1 VLLCGLGA
9 AWLAIDLINDKPN
22 PPDGSV
28 RTLLVLILGIPFFLA
43 LQLLLEK
50 PPWRS
55 PGPSSRAVAIAAVLA
70 GFALL
75 AAYRWA
81 LGQPAGES
89 TFLRYLQLTL
99 AVDVFIAIAP
109 FVGRGEVN
117 GFWQFNR
124 RLFLRF
130 FLSGIYA
137 AVFFGGVAAAILA
150 VDRLFDVK
158 VNALIYPRLW
168 FFTVFVFFPWHFLAG
183 VPRDLSALDAD
194 VQHPKALRLFTQYL
208 LLPLV
213 VLYLLILY
221 AYTAKIM
228 LTRTWPLGWV
238 GWLVSAAS
246 IFGVLTVLLL
256 QPGRPESE
264 HRWTDR
270 FARLY
275 FAAIVPLLGL
285 LFAALGKR
293 VGQYGVTERRY
304 WLFVLG
310 AWLCGIAL
318 FMLFGRSRTL
328 KAIPATLALV
338 ALFTSFG
345 PWGAYAVSRRS
356 QSARLTALLARQG
369 LLADGKLAHASNDI
383 PPGQVREI
391 SASVD
396 YLATTH
402 GGRSLGRWSDLKGG
416 GRGGGRIFDGDDDRA
431 CRNLFMEE
439 MGLTWVGP
447 WDIASK
453 QEEYHTR
460 TDIGRDVAGYERS
473 FDCYFLPGARGGQS
487 PHTWG
492 RFDDRGGAVEIL
504 DGAALVLTLP
514 LQPLFDRLAAV
525 PLNSD
530 RTLPAPDLCVEGA
543 SAALR
548 ARACFTTLTIE
559 AKTGSGGQ
567 AALAGN
573 GYILID
579 QHP

>member
-1 VLLCGLGA
+1 MRFASIATLAQEARRTFARFPAVLLCGLGA

-55 PGPSSRAVAIAAVLA
+55 PGPPSRAVAIAAVLA

-75 AAYRWA
+75 AAYRWG
-81 LGQPAGES
+81 LGRAAGES
-89 TFLRYLQLTL
+89 AFLRYLQLTL

-109 FVGRGEVN
+109 FAGRGEAN

-183 VPRDLSALDAD
+183 VPRDLAALDAD

-246 IFGVLTVLLL
+246 IFG
-256 QPGRPESE
+256 
-264 HRWTDR
+264 
-270 FARLY
+270 
-275 FAAIVPLLGL
+275 
-285 LFAALGKR
+285 
-293 VGQYGVTERRY
+293 
-304 WLFVLG
+304 
-310 AWLCGIAL
+310 
-318 FMLFGRSRTL
+318 
-328 KAIPATLALV
+328 
-338 ALFTSFG
+338 
-345 PWGAYAVSRRS
+345 
-356 QSARLTALLARQG
+356 
-369 LLADGKLAHASNDI
+369 
-383 PPGQVREI
+383 
-391 SASVD
+391 
-396 YLATTH
+396 
-402 GGRSLGRWSDLKGG
+402 
-416 GRGGGRIFDGDDDRA
+416 
-431 CRNLFMEE
+431 
-439 MGLTWVGP
+439 
-447 WDIASK
+447 
-453 QEEYHTR
+453 
-460 TDIGRDVAGYERS
+460 
-473 FDCYFLPGARGGQS
+473 
-487 PHTWG
+487 
-492 RFDDRGGAVEIL
+492 
-504 DGAALVLTLP
+504 
-514 LQPLFDRLAAV
+514 
-525 PLNSD
+525 
-530 RTLPAPDLCVEGA
+530 
-543 SAALR
+543 
-548 ARACFTTLTIE
+548 
-559 AKTGSGGQ
+559 
-567 AALAGN
+567 
-573 GYILID
+573 
-579 QHP
+579 